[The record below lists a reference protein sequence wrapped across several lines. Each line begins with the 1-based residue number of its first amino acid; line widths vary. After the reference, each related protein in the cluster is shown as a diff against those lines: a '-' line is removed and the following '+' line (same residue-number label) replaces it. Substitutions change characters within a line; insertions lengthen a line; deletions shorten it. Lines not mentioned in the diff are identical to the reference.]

1 MDLGL
6 DVQERDGFA
15 VLAVSGEVDVATV
28 PRLREQ
34 LHGLVAQGSNKIIVN
49 LDAVDFLDST
59 GLGVLV
65 GALKRVRSNDGE
77 LYLVCTQPRIRK
89 GFEVTG
95 LTKVFSLFDSVDDA
109 VAQYP
114 PFWVH
119 QSEEMSLSCTQ
130 KRQWS
135 AAGSHLRSSR
145 WATVRLWTS

>member
-34 LHGLVAQGSNKIIVN
+34 LHGLVAQGSSQIIVN

-65 GALKRVRSNDGE
+65 GGLKRVRNHDGS
-77 LYLVCTQPRIRK
+77 LQLVCTQEKILKIFRI
-89 GFEVTG
+89 TG
-95 LTKVFSLFDSVDDA
+95 LTKVFPIHSSVGDA
-109 VAQYP
+109 I
-114 PFWVH
+114 
-119 QSEEMSLSCTQ
+119 
-130 KRQWS
+130 S
-135 AAGSHLRSSR
+135 APAE
-145 WATVRLWTS
+145 

>member
-6 DVQERDGFA
+6 KVEERGDVA

-34 LHGLVAQGSNKIIVN
+34 LHGLVASGTPRIVVD

-77 LYLVCTQPRIRK
+77 LSLVCTQPRIRK
-89 GFEVTG
+89 VFEVTG
-95 LTKVFSLFDSVDDA
+95 LTKVFELYDTVDDA
-109 VAQYP
+109 
-114 PFWVH
+114 
-119 QSEEMSLSCTQ
+119 
-130 KRQWS
+130 
-135 AAGSHLRSSR
+135 AAGTSS
-145 WATVRLWTS
+145 SS